1 MRELDYPFNA
11 EEIIKKKK
19 TYKKQ
24 LLQNENG
31 NILSKK
37 IAILGGETTKDIKI
51 IMELFLLNYG
61 IKPEFYESE
70 YNQYYEDGMFQNHE
84 LEKFE
89 PDIIYI
95 CTCIRNIENFP
106 VPSDS
111 REMVEEKRQNV
122 INKFYGLWDRLEEK
136 YHAQIIQNNFEYP
149 FSDLWEIKM
158 PVIIMDGLIL

>member
-31 NILSKK
+31 NFLSKK

-95 CTCIRNIENFP
+95 CTVNAP
-106 VPSDS
+106 YQVP
-111 REMVEEKRQNV
+111 
-122 INKFYGLWDRLEEK
+122 
-136 YHAQIIQNNFEYP
+136 
-149 FSDLWEIKM
+149 
-158 PVIIMDGLIL
+158 